1 MCVHQ
6 RTPKMIIIV
15 TLSRLL
21 LATIDP
27 YFFLFISYR
36 LLLTNGLPKLD
47 SIIIVGQ
54 LGSKE
59 DAE

>member
-1 MCVHQ
+1 M
-6 RTPKMIIIV
+6 TIL
-15 TLSRLL
+15 TLSRVL